1 MVPCVLERETAVLST
16 EWIESAG
23 GPLVVIPR
31 SVIAEWKGTPADYEE
46 ACGVADYLGLLCRE
60 WGDVLVLGDE
70 PLRTAVVARP
80 EGPVIVRW
88 MFAPSAEQL
97 VDVALNAKLDELSAV
112 ETHCV
117 GLCDEVYSVFDSGAD
132 GSGAVTVEFIPP
144 RGVSLVRTYVVRDDV
159 KEVGM
164 ILHCFWR

>member
-1 MVPCVLERETAVLST
+1 MPNT

-46 ACGVADYLGLLCRE
+46 ACGVEGYLGLLRRE

-70 PLRTAVVARP
+70 PLRTAIVARP
-80 EGPVIVRW
+80 EGSAIVRW

-97 VDVALNAKLDELSAV
+97 LDVALHANLDGLSAV
-112 ETHCV
+112 ETLRV
-117 GLCDEVYSVFDSGAD
+117 GLRDEAYAVFDSGVD
-132 GSGAVTVEFIPP
+132 GSGAVMVEFMPL
-144 RGVSLVRTYVVRDDV
+144 RGVSLIETYVVRDDAR
-159 KEVGM
+159 EVGVV
-164 ILHCFWR
+164 LHRLRC

>member
-1 MVPCVLERETAVLST
+1 MPST

-46 ACGVADYLGLLCRE
+46 ACGIEDYLGLLCRE

-70 PLRTAVVARP
+70 PLRTGVVARP

-88 MFAPSAEQL
+88 MFAPSTERL
-97 VDVALNAKLDELSAV
+97 LDVALHAKLDELSAL
-112 ETHCV
+112 ETLRV
-117 GLCDEVYSVFDSGAD
+117 GLRDEVYGIFDSGAD
-132 GSGAVTVEFIPP
+132 GSSAVMVE
-144 RGVSLVRTYVVRDDV
+144 
-159 KEVGM
+159 
-164 ILHCFWR
+164 